1 MQLNKKS
8 TGTLGDQFGSLRE
21 IGKVSEQGLFIYDLQ
36 ESKIVYSNDVGQKLT
51 GMSASSFSVG
61 KGALLAI
68 LALDDQEYVK
78 SEYAKFAEKDGM
90 VEIEFRL
97 QDGATTVCCTAHLI
111 FDKTVIVLFVKDIT
125 KAKQHEDYLVE
136 FGTKKNTLLDT
147 AMHHFSG
154 ALVLMQH
161 LSAEAERSID
171 TGDIKNQKIF
181 LRLLSDNSRHGAQ
194 IIQDLL
200 SDEHSRAPFVSVKT
214 TRLDVV
220 KKIAFI
226 YQNLKDSYRDRIF
239 ALNSSRA
246 AIYVRADEFKLL
258 QIVNNFISNALKFT
272 PGANEIAF
280 NVHEAASEIIVSVS
294 DEGIGIP
301 EQLKP
306 FVFDQRSIAGRVGL
320 RGEEST
326 GLGLFISK
334 KLVEVMQG
342 RIWFESIE
350 GEGST
355 FYFAL
360 PKH

>member
-1 MQLNKKS
+1 
-8 TGTLGDQFGSLRE
+8 
-21 IGKVSEQGLFIYDLQ
+21 
-36 ESKIVYSNDVGQKLT
+36 
-51 GMSASSFSVG
+51 
-61 KGALLAI
+61 
-68 LALDDQEYVK
+68 
-78 SEYAKFAEKDGM
+78 
-90 VEIEFRL
+90 
-97 QDGATTVCCTAHLI
+97 
-111 FDKTVIVLFVKDIT
+111 
-125 KAKQHEDYLVE
+125 
-136 FGTKKNTLLDT
+136 
-147 AMHHFSG
+147 
-154 ALVLMQH
+154 
-161 LSAEAERSID
+161 
-171 TGDIKNQKIF
+171 
-181 LRLLSDNSRHGAQ
+181 
-194 IIQDLL
+194 
-200 SDEHSRAPFVSVKT
+200 
-214 TRLDVV
+214 VV